1 MKKCVATFALLL
13 MALPTLADVFKW
25 EGREFSIKNVH
36 TSIEKLNGKK
46 VLKVE
51 RDLTA
56 LPFDIHRVSETVD
69 EPTFVRLQDLT
80 FKEGTIEVKVL
91 SRLLPNAPD
100 FARGFI
106 GIAFHI
112 NENNSAFEGIYIR
125 PTNGRIDDTKRRN
138 NATQY
143 FSYPNFK
150 FDRLRK
156 DFPGKYESPANI
168 GLNEWIQLKIEVKNK
183 QATLFINNS
192 REPVLV
198 VDSPNQSMTTEGA
211 IGLWVDIGTEGYF
224 SDLRISH

>member
-1 MKKCVATFALLL
+1 VKKCLATFALLL
-13 MALPTLADVFKW
+13 TTLPVLADTIKW
-25 EGREFSIKNVH
+25 EGREFTIKNVH
-36 TSIEKLNGKK
+36 ASIEKLNEKA

-56 LPFDIHRVSETVD
+56 LPFDLQRVSETVD
-69 EPTFVRLQDLT
+69 EPTFVRLQGLT

-112 NENNSAFEGIYIR
+112 NERNSEFEGIYIR
-125 PTNGRIDDTKRRN
+125 PTNGRTDDAKRRK

-168 GLNEWIQLKIEVKNK
+168 GLNEWIQLKIEVKDK
-183 QATLFINNS
+183 RATLFINNS
-192 REPVLV
+192 PAPALV
-198 VDSPNQSMTTEGA
+198 VDSLNQSVITEGA